1 MLIWAQHAANE
12 RTRTATSKVTKS
24 VSIERWQ
31 VTQLVFDDYFLYF
44 SAWVGDR
51 VIHLFK
57 DYWIL
62 NPLIVKSF
70 FYVIYEAHSS
80 LMKNKTHNLII
91 AFDQVHRKT
100 QYCAL
105 TWNANL
111 CLTTTFLIFL
121 LEFVIESYI
130 FLKLIKFWIHW

>member
-12 RTRTATSKVTKS
+12 RTRTATSKFTKS

-70 FYVIYEAHSS
+70 FYVIYEAHRS
-80 LMKNKTHNLII
+80 LMKTKTHNLII
-91 AFDQVHRKT
+91 AFDQVLRKT

-130 FLKLIKFWIHW
+130 FLKLIKFWINW